1 MSADVARLRCVTM
14 VELQKENLIMEAK
27 YVVSIAGT
35 LLYFDENRQPAPE
48 FPHDAASES
57 EKPAVK
63 LIPTEEKP
71 AAQADWNEA
80 LADFSSEQRN
90 AAEISVVQSKG

>member
-1 MSADVARLRCVTM
+1 M
-14 VELQKENLIMEAK
+14 VGLLQENTIMEAK

-48 FPHDAASES
+48 FPHTAASEGD
-57 EKPAVK
+57 KPAVK

-71 AAQADWNEA
+71 AARSEWDDA
-80 LADFSSEQRN
+80 LADFSSEQREE
-90 AAEISVVQSKG
+90 AEISEVQSKA